1 VCEVGS
7 SLQEGR
13 NASNTP
19 MRGGSSRRCLS
30 FWLALAKGSGGSRTH
45 SDITVKK
52 LADTATPKMM
62 SAKPTKKMK
71 PAGNRTDPYKNYKFR

>member
-1 VCEVGS
+1 MHRTLLCAAALLAAV
-7 SLQEGR
+7 
-13 NASNTP
+13 
-19 MRGGSSRRCLS
+19 CLS
-30 FWLALAKGSGGSRTH
+30 GLALAKGSGGSRTH

-52 LADTATPKMM
+52 LADTASPKMM